1 MKKVFVLGG
10 TGFLGYFTIKELER
24 RGYKVS
30 TISRHPMPTEDLLP
44 GEVEHTVGDINN
56 MSDDEIREMLE
67 GVYGF
72 VYAAGADERTLPEAP
87 AIKFFYEANV
97 LPTQRLARLAKQAGV
112 KKFVIL
118 SSYFAHFAEE
128 WTDIPLKQNAYPRS
142 RLLQEELACLEGE
155 GGMDVMSIRLPYIF
169 GVMPG
174 RMPLWSM
181 FVNRVKDQ
189 KIVPVLG
196 GGTAM
201 VTAQQVAEATI
212 GAMEYGEHGG
222 KYAICGMNMKHS
234 EFYQMVVDALGQEDS
249 TVKVVPLDQM
259 KPMMEQI
266 DANNA
271 KAGKEQGVLNS
282 MMAEIQNRDAY
293 LDPVETM
300 SLLTYHDYDIRS
312 SIRETLQKCVQEG
325 AKADFQ

>member
-1 MKKVFVLGG
+1 MKNVFVLGG
-10 TGFLGYFTIKELER
+10 TGFLGYFTVIELLKR
-24 RGYKVS
+24 RYKVS
-30 TISRHPMPTEDLLP
+30 TISRQPMPTEGLLP
-44 GEVEHTVGDINN
+44 SEVEYRVGDINN
-56 MSDDEIREMLE
+56 MSDDQIRKMLE
-67 GVYGF
+67 GADGF

-87 AIKFFYEANV
+87 ALKFFYEANV

-112 KKFVIL
+112 KKFVLL

-128 WTDIPLKQNAYPRS
+128 WSDIPLKQNAYPRS

-181 FVNRVKDQ
+181 FVNRVKGQ
-189 KIVPVLG
+189 KVIPVLG

-212 GAMEYGEHGG
+212 GAMEYGEHRGM
-222 KYAICGMNMKHS
+222 YAICGMNMKHS

-249 TVKVVPLDQM
+249 TVTVVSLDQM
-259 KPMMEQI
+259 KPIMAEI
-266 DANNA
+266 DVKNA
-271 KAGKEQGVLNS
+271 EAGKEQGVHMS

-293 LDPVETM
+293 LHPADTM
-300 SLLTYHDYDIRS
+300 SLLTYHEYDIRE
-312 SIRETLQKCVQEG
+312 SIRETLRKCVQEEIR
-325 AKADFQ
+325 DNS

>member
-1 MKKVFVLGG
+1 MKKIFVLGG
-10 TGFLGYFTIKELER
+10 TGFLGYFTVKELLR
-24 RGYKVS
+24 RGYNVS
-30 TISRHPMPTEDLLP
+30 TVSRHSMPSEDLLP
-44 GEVEHTVGDINN
+44 GEVEHRVGDINK
-56 MSDDEIREMLE
+56 MSDEEIRKMLE
-67 GVYGF
+67 GVDGF

-87 AIKFFYEANV
+87 AMKFFYDANV

-189 KIVPVLG
+189 KVVPVLG

-234 EFYQMVVDALGQEDS
+234 EFYQMVVNALGQEDS
-249 TVKVVPLDQM
+249 TVKVLPLDQM
-259 KPMMEQI
+259 KPVMEQI

-271 KAGKEQGVLNS
+271 EAGKEQGVHMS

-293 LDPVETM
+293 LDPADTM
-300 SLLTYHDYDIRS
+300 TLLKYHEYDIRE
-312 SIRETLQKCVQEG
+312 SIRETLRKCVQEE
-325 AKADFQ
+325 ARADS

>member
-10 TGFLGYFTIKELER
+10 TGFLGYFTVKELVK
-24 RGYKVS
+24 RGYNVS
-30 TISRHPMPTEDLLP
+30 TVSRHPMPTEGLLP
-44 GEVEHTVGDINN
+44 PEVEYKVGDINN
-56 MSDDEIREMLE
+56 MSDGEIREMLKD
-67 GVYGF
+67 VDGF

-97 LPTQRLARLAKQAGV
+97 LPTQRLARLAKQADV

-181 FVNRVKDQ
+181 FVKRVKDQ
-189 KIVPVLG
+189 KVVPVLS

-201 VTAQQVAEATI
+201 VTAQQVAEAAI
-212 GAMEYGEHGG
+212 GAIEYGEHTG

-234 EFYQMVVDALGQEDS
+234 EFYQMVLDALGQKDS
-249 TVKVVPLDQM
+249 IVKVVPLDQM
-259 KPMMEQI
+259 KPAMEQI
-266 DANNA
+266 DAKNA
-271 KAGKEQGVLNS
+271 EAGKEQGVLNS

-293 LDPVETM
+293 LDPADTM
-300 SLLTYHDYDIRS
+300 TLLKYQEEDIRE
-312 SIRETLQKCVQEG
+312 SIRETLRKCVQE
-325 AKADFQ
+325 KS